1 MKRTLKTI
9 LVSMGLLLITV
20 AIVLSTATTAT
31 AATKSK
37 KAKSKAKSV
46 MTADEKQ
53 LNDLIA
59 YRDALVKAGAAQADI
74 DFANS
79 CITVQQ
85 KKVDDAK
92 LLAQQQ
98 ADQQALLAQQQ
109 AAQQAL
115 FAQQQ
120 EALKAQQ
127 AALKAQQAL
136 VAQQL
141 AAAAKQQ
148 AQILLAANAGKPVA
162 GYIFVGDSRIVQMH
176 DAVGDTGVT
185 FIGENSKGY
194 DWFVSTAIPRIDNLT
209 GKGTKIVINLG
220 VNDPGNIEKY
230 ITEVNAQA
238 AKWEAM
244 GATVYYAT
252 VNPVWDNPYTTREQV
267 ANFNNRLAT
276 GLIGVDIIDSY
287 TWLMTNGY
295 KMVDGM
301 HYDAATNVNIYNLFL
316 GSAK

>member
-98 ADQQALLAQQQ
+98 AAQQALL
-109 AAQQAL
+109 
-115 FAQQQ
+115 AQQQ

-127 AALKAQQAL
+127 AALKAQQDL

-316 GSAK
+316 GNAK

>member
-79 CITVQQ
+79 CIDVQQ

-98 ADQQALLAQQQ
+98 AAQQALL
-109 AAQQAL
+109 
-115 FAQQQ
+115 AQQQ

-127 AALKAQQAL
+127 AALKAQQDL

-301 HYDAATNVNIYNLFL
+301 HYDVATNTNIYNLFL
-316 GSAK
+316 GNAK